1 MTSTYDQ
8 LNGWGPDYD
17 YWLALTARLAP
28 QAITDLGCG
37 TGQLTVL
44 LAQHTT
50 TTVGVDPDPAML
62 AVARTR
68 PDHELVQWMDGYAD
82 AISTASTDLIT
93 MTSHVAQ
100 VFLTDTD
107 WTRTLGH
114 AHRALRPGGRLAFDT
129 RNPTARGWQAWN
141 PTDSRRS
148 ITTPAGPAAVWHEVT
163 DVRDGLVTFAT
174 TTRSP
179 AAGRR
184 PRGDRERHPAF
195 PRPGRRPRLPGRGGL
210 HCRRPARRLGRQ
222 PRHLHR
228 AGADR
233 HRAPHQLTT
242 LRHHGDADSG
252 PYAPGRWAG
261 GAP

>member
-1 MTSTYDQ
+1 VTSTYDQ

-44 LAQHTT
+44 LAQHAT

-141 PTDSRRS
+141 PTDSHRS

-174 TTRSP
+174 TTRWP
-179 AAGRR
+179 AAGREETVS
-184 PRGDRERHPAF
+184 D
-195 PRPGRRPRLPGRGGL
+195 
-210 HCRRPARRLGRQ
+210 
-222 PRHLHR
+222 
-228 AGADR
+228 
-233 HRAPHQLTT
+233 T
-242 LRHHGDADSG
+242 LRFRDQDVVRASLAEAGFTVEALNGDWDAS
-252 PYAPGRWAG
+252 PVTSAAPELIVTAHRTS
-261 GAP
+261 